1 MPRHEVTPARARAGP
16 ARPPRHR
23 TLALVLGLAILP
35 LRPGHPSPQDPP
47 REYEVKAAFLFNF
60 LKFVEWPEQ
69 PPESRSD
76 RIVVGIL
83 GTNPFGE
90 AIRALEGKV
99 VRKRTVSVRSV
110 AAAGDAAGC
119 DLVFV
124 PRAEARFEANIIARL
139 GRQPCLLVG
148 ESGGFARRGGMI
160 GFYVEENRVRFEI
173 NPEATRAAGLT
184 PSSQLLGLARIV
196 TPEPRR

>member
-1 MPRHEVTPARARAGP
+1 MPRHAVTRARAGP
-16 ARPPRHR
+16 TRPPRHR
-23 TLALVLGLAILP
+23 ALALALGLAILP

-83 GTNPFGE
+83 GKNPFGE
-90 AIRALEGKV
+90 VLRTLEGKI
-99 VRKRTVSVRSV
+99 VRKRTVTIR
-110 AAAGDAAGC
+110 AIGTADEAAGC
-119 DLVFV
+119 DLVFI
-124 PRAEARFEANIIARL
+124 PRTEDRSEADLIARL
-139 GRQPCLLVG
+139 GRRPCLLVG
-148 ESGGFARRGGMI
+148 ESGGFAGRGGMI
-160 GFYVEENRVRFEI
+160 GFYLEGNRVRFEI
-173 NPEATRAAGLT
+173 NPESTRAAGLT
-184 PSSQLLGLARIV
+184 PGSQLLGLARIV